1 MVKLAKYLA
10 SAYKPS
16 LNSQWLKINKICYL
30 VYAGNM
36 PSFGCA
42 HRGGG
47 RNHSGK
53 VGWVQIH
60 LVPWLS
66 ELVET
71 RPMGPIRWLC
81 LCPTAPTNDVL

>member
-47 RNHSGK
+47 A
-53 VGWVQIH
+53 
-60 LVPWLS
+60 
-66 ELVET
+66 T
-71 RPMGPIRWLC
+71 
-81 LCPTAPTNDVL
+81 TAEKLDGSKYTWFHGCQS